1 MDQQDEIVHVQG
13 TENVA
18 IGDQDVKDLD
28 PVNVTTGNVVEIEI
42 EKENVNVT
50 GTGSV
55 IKTGTTLRHMAE
67 KDLVVETEK
76 ESTGNAV
83 EKTARLDKH
92 CVFE

>member
-1 MDQQDEIVHVQG
+1 MITIYIIFELLGFFQIVHVQG

-55 IKTGTTLRHMAE
+55 IKTG
-67 KDLVVETEK
+67 
-76 ESTGNAV
+76 NN
-83 EKTARLDKH
+83 
-92 CVFE
+92 